1 MQRDLWTTLL
11 LFSNLF
17 LLLVGIAFYLI
28 VRRVFKKGRGSVGP
42 PAVETDHDPFNV
54 GQNMPQSEATDTPK
68 DLHQEIRGSGLG
80 FLVCVGASILI
91 VLLASSGSGG
101 EPIAFLLMFTVP
113 AAVFFLLAYIGTTV
127 TNEIKTKK
135 SNKPRKTET

>member
-28 VRRVFKKGRGSVGP
+28 ARRVFKKGRGSLGSPVL
-42 PAVETDHDPFNV
+42 ETDHDPFNL
-54 GQNMPQSEATDTPK
+54 GQKTPQSEPTKAPK
-68 DLHQEIRGSGLG
+68 DLHQEIRGSGVG
-80 FLVCVGASILI
+80 FLVCIGASILI

-101 EPIAFLLMFTVP
+101 EPVAFLLVFTVP
-113 AAVFFLLAYIGTTV
+113 AAVFFLFAYIGTTV
-127 TNEIKTKK
+127 TNEIKTKNFFP
-135 SNKPRKTET
+135 S